1 VKIFAE
7 IVRRITT
14 FLLAV
19 FLWLHALFLLN
30 VQVPLVTGLSHYVRL
45 TSSETI
51 LFVLLFLFSALSAS
65 GFLGTLRSIAYI
77 YFFPL
82 VLLFYLLVIVFRLLR
97 AINRWF
103 TKDQNLSAQQ
113 TDSGQ
118 IEVAAPQMEEIA
130 PVASVAPD
138 AGPKIS
144 SVLLRPFKRYTILWC
159 ILLLIAT
166 HTVIIWLSFIVV
178 VCHLVW
184 KIIGV
189 LKITLFSRSW
199 IEKAGNA
206 FFVRLDIMLGTLR
219 AVNARTRETK
229 ELEQLLR
236 EFGLW
241 GKVARFLQNKN
252 LVSRWAGLLVAVFFL
267 SVYVYV
273 ALLFSFVYFG
283 IGKVSGL
290 NYPWLEAAIT
300 SLFIPAYIG
309 ELPKTLSMRAVGGV
323 QYALIVCVGIGTFLN
338 YLHRRLE
345 SVHSGAI
352 VVSERLADKSVRD
365 KLAILEKKFSEAKNK
380 TKNKK

>member
-1 VKIFAE
+1 MKVAAE

-19 FLWLHALFLLN
+19 FLWLHALFLLD
-30 VQVPLVTGLSHYVRL
+30 VQVPLVTTLSHYVRL

-51 LFVLLFLFSALSAS
+51 LFILLFLFSALSAS
-65 GFLGTLRSIAYI
+65 GFLRTLRSIAYI

-82 VLLFYLLVIVFRLLR
+82 VLVFYLLVIVFRLLR
-97 AINRWF
+97 AMNRWF
-103 TKDQNLSAQQ
+103 AKDQNLSTQQ
-113 TDSGQ
+113 TDSKQ
-118 IEVAAPQMEEIA
+118 IEVATPQTEEIA
-130 PVASVAPD
+130 PASAVTPD
-138 AGPKIS
+138 AGPKGS

-178 VCHLVW
+178 LCHLVW

-199 IEKAGNA
+199 IEKIGRQVFIN
-206 FFVRLDIMLGTLR
+206 LDTMLQTLR
-219 AVNARTRETK
+219 AVNARTHESE
-229 ELEQLLR
+229 ELKTLWQEL
-236 EFGLW
+236 GLW
-241 GKVARFLQNKN
+241 RNVAGFLQNKY
-252 LVSRWAGLLVAVFFL
+252 LVSRWAGLLVTIFFL
-267 SVYVYV
+267 CVYVYI

-290 NYPWLEAAIT
+290 NYPWPDAAIT

-309 ELPKTLSMRAVGGV
+309 ELPKTLSMRAVGGL
-323 QYALIVCVGIGTFLN
+323 QWALIVCVGVGTFLN
-338 YLHRRLE
+338 YLHRRIE